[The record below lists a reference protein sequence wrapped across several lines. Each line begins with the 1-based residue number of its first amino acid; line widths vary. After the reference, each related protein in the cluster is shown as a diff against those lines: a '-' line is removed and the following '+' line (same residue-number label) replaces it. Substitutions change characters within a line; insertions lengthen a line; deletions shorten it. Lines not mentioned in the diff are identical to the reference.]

1 MSITWRQAATLEPGL
16 LRFRGEAFR
25 AHDPNWSWTPLSGAG
40 AALKG
45 RRFNWPGL
53 ETLYLSLSF
62 ETVFREVSAGFAH
75 RLTPCV
81 LCSYDVDCE
90 DIADLRTE
98 AGRAEHGV
106 AFDDLACAWGD
117 ALVAGRE
124 PASWG
129 VVRRLRAKA
138 RAGAVV
144 PSFAVG
150 ASPDDLNLVLWRWGP
165 APPHKLTVYDP
176 TGKLPKNQ
184 LSWS

>member
-1 MSITWRQAATLEPGL
+1 M
-16 LRFRGEAFR
+16 RFSGECFR
-25 AHDPNWSWTPLSGAG
+25 AHDPNWAWSPLSGAG

-62 ETVFREVSAGFAH
+62 NTVFREVSAGFAH
-75 RLTPCV
+75 RLTPYV

-90 DIADLRTE
+90 DIADLRTDADR
-98 AGRAEHGV
+98 AGRGV
-106 AFDDLACAWGD
+106 ALDDLACAWGD
-117 ALVAGRE
+117 ALIARRE

-129 VVRRLRAKA
+129 AVRRLIADGH
-138 RAGAVV
+138 AGILV
-144 PSFAVG
+144 PSFAHG
-150 ASPDDLNLVLWRWGP
+150 ATVDDQNLVLWRWGP
-165 APPHKLTVYDP
+165 DLPHKVAVYDP